1 MMKLGILGLGA
12 WGRRTVNSVHGKSET
27 AQFVAAFNRT
37 PSKVADFA
45 AERDIRL
52 SGDIADVLADP
63 EVDGVVV
70 VGPAALHAPQAM
82 QVVEAGKHALV
93 VKPLAL
99 SRADAE
105 ALCAAAEEN
114 GVMAVMGYDRCFAPN
129 LDLLRQRVAAGDLG
143 DIVHVEG
150 NFCVDRY
157 FGFDKDD
164 WKASKAHVH
173 PGALADHYLYGM
185 IELLGPVEEVAV
197 RALSQA
203 TDLDA
208 ADTATTS
215 LRFASG
221 PSGLLTAVGVTAK
234 FNRLHMFGTKGWIE
248 LRGNRSFTFQPIKG
262 EAEVLELPAN
272 DPVRDE
278 VEAFAAAVN
287 GEKPYPVTREA
298 AIAGVAALE
307 AMGRSAANGGAVVK
321 VGT

>member
-12 WGRRTVNSVHGKSET
+12 WGRRMVNSVHGKSESVR
-27 AQFVAAFNRT
+27 FVAAFNRT

-52 SGDIADVLADP
+52 SGDIAEVLAEP
-63 EVDGVVV
+63 EVEGVVV

-82 QVVEAGKHALV
+82 QAVEAGKHALV

-99 SRADAE
+99 HRADAE
-105 ALCAAAEEN
+105 ALYAAAAKK
-114 GVMAVMGYDRCFAPN
+114 GVQVAMGYDRCFVPN
-129 LDLLRQRVAAGDLG
+129 LDELRRRVAAGALG
-143 DIVHVEG
+143 KIIHAEG
-150 NFCVDRY
+150 DFCVDRY
-157 FGFDKDD
+157 LTFDRDD
-164 WKASKAHVH
+164 WKASTAHVH

-185 IELLGPVEEVAV
+185 IELLGPVEEVFV
-197 RALSQA
+197 RALRQA

-221 PSGLLTAVGVTAK
+221 PSALLTAIGVTAD
-234 FNRLHMFGTKGWIE
+234 FHRLHIFGTEGWAE
-248 LRGNRSFTFQPIKG
+248 LRGNRSFTFQPRGG

-278 VEAFAAAVN
+278 IEAFAAAAT
-287 GEKPYPVTREA
+287 GERAYPITPEA

-307 AMGRSAANGGAVVK
+307 AMGRSAAEGGVVIK
-321 VGT
+321 V

>member
-1 MMKLGILGLGA
+1 MMGLGILGLGS

-27 AQFVAAFNRT
+27 VRFVAGFNRT

-45 AERDIRL
+45 AERNIRL
-52 SGDIADVLADP
+52 SGDIEDVLSDP
-63 EVDGVVV
+63 EVEGVVV

-99 SRADAE
+99 NRADGE
-105 ALCAAAEEN
+105 ALIAAAKAN

-129 LDLLRQRVAAGDLG
+129 LDLLRQRFAAGDLG
-143 DIVHVEG
+143 KIVHVEG

-164 WKASKAHVH
+164 WKASKSHVH

-185 IELLGPVEEVAV
+185 IELLGPVEEVYV
-197 RALSQA
+197 RARSLA

-215 LRFASG
+215 LRFVSG
-221 PSGLLTAVGVTAK
+221 PSGLLTAVGVTAN
-234 FNRLHMFGTKGWIE
+234 FNRLHIFGTKGWIE
-248 LRGNRSFTFQPIKG
+248 LRGNLNFTFQPLGGK
-262 EAEVLELPAN
+262 AEVLELPAN

-278 VEAFAAAVN
+278 VEAFAAAVK
-287 GEKPYPVTREA
+287 GEKPYPITTEA
-298 AIAGVAALE
+298 ALAGVAALE
-307 AMGRSAANGGAVVK
+307 AMGRSAADGGVVVK
-321 VGT
+321 V